1 MKLPPE
7 QESIRGKCF
16 HPSGT
21 FVEFEQEEIEQSIP
35 ERFEK
40 IVRKHPGRLAVK
52 ARASSLT
59 YAALNQAANQIAHAI
74 LIQSGGKAEESIGC
88 LLSTGAARSAAM
100 LGVFKA
106 GKIYVFLNPSFP
118 EGRIKFMLRDSQST
132 VILTDNDHLSM
143 AKGFVEDGVRLINV
157 DDLDSS
163 LSINNP
169 GVFISPTAYAWISYT
184 SGSTGQP
191 KGVVQNHRNLLHL
204 FMTQTNELH
213 ICSEDRLLTLTSSA
227 GEVLLA
233 ILNGASIFPVNIQK
247 EGMAGLSDWLMQEE
261 ITVYNSVPSIF
272 RQFANSLRGD
282 ERFPKLRLIRFTGEA
297 LYRADVDLYRKYC
310 CESCIVVNRL
320 SSNEVPAFRQ
330 YFINHSTVLT
340 DSVVPV
346 GYAIGDY
353 DVVLIGADGQEV
365 GNNEIG
371 EIAVKGRHLAPGYWR
386 NPDLTQ
392 GKFSSI
398 SREAEERIFKTGD
411 LGRVNPDGCLFYLG
425 RQDFQVKIRGNR
437 VEISE
442 IESALMELESVK
454 EAAVVTREHA
464 RGEKRLVAYVVP
476 ATHPEPTVTAL
487 RKQLAEKLPQYM
499 IPSVFVYLDA
509 LPVIGAGKVNRQALP
524 EPEQCRPSLDSK
536 FAMPRSPVEEVLVQI
551 WADLLSLG
559 RVGIHDNFFDLGGDS
574 LTATQVVMQV
584 MKHFQLE
591 IPLRYVFESPT
602 VSEMA
607 AVITQYQGKQLSKE
621 DLESILVEL
630 ESLQDEEAQRL
641 LNQSSRV
648 DSKT

>member
-7 QESIRGKCF
+7 QESIRAECF

-21 FVEFEQEEIEQSIP
+21 FVEFKQEEIGQSIP
-35 ERFEK
+35 GRFET
-40 IVRKHPGRLAVK
+40 IVRRYPGRLVVK
-52 ARASSLT
+52 TRACSFT
-59 YAALNQAANQIAHAI
+59 YAALNKTANQIAHAI
-74 LIQSGGKAEESIGC
+74 LSQRGKAEESIGC

-106 GKIYVFLNPSFP
+106 GKICVFLNPSFP
-118 EGRIKFMLRDSQST
+118 QGRIKFMLRDSQST

-233 ILNGASIFPVNIQK
+233 ILNGASIFPVNIQE

-272 RQFANSLRGD
+272 RQFANSLRGN
-282 ERFPKLRLIRFTGEA
+282 EKFPKLRLIRFTGEA
-297 LYRADVDLYRKYC
+297 LYRADVELYKKYC
-310 CESCIVVNRL
+310 SESCIVVNRL

-346 GYAIGDY
+346 GYAIRDY
-353 DVVLIGADGQEV
+353 DVQLIGADGQEV
-365 GNNEIG
+365 GINEVG
-371 EIAVKGRHLAPGYWR
+371 EISVKGRHLAPGYWR

-392 GKFSSI
+392 VKFTSI
-398 SREAEERIFKTGD
+398 SREAEERVFKTGD

-442 IESALMELESVK
+442 IESALLELESVK
-454 EAAVVTREHA
+454 EAVVVARDHA

-499 IPSVFVYLDA
+499 IPSVFVSLDA
-509 LPVIGAGKVNRQALP
+509 LPVIGIGKVNRQALP
-524 EPEQCRPSLDSK
+524 EPEQCRASLDSK
-536 FAMPRSPVEEVLVQI
+536 YAMPRSPVEEVLVRI
-551 WADLLSLG
+551 WADLLSLD
-559 RVGIHDNFFDLGGDS
+559 RVGINDNFFDLGGDS
-574 LTATQVVMQV
+574 LTATQVVMLV
-584 MKHFQLE
+584 IKHFQLE

-630 ESLQDEEAQRL
+630 ESLQDEDAQRL
-641 LNQSSRV
+641 LNQSS
-648 DSKT
+648 